1 MKKIVIVSVVVLALG
16 VAALVSFGGLG
27 WLDSTGLRGQ
37 DRLVEARVKGY
48 WQARVDRNLEG
59 QVEYLHPL
67 QGTVADSGMLV
78 TESFEIKSVSVEG
91 DEAVADLVVKSRLK
105 HPILSARDRTVEM
118 QTLGQARRHVV
129 PRAGAANRI
138 RDHPERAG
146 QLDAADG
153 SAAERGPGARDFH
166 AVTRPSSAGSTRR
179 RLARQQ

>member
-1 MKKIVIVSVVVLALG
+1 MKKIVINSVVVLALG

-118 QTLGQARRHVV
+118 QTRWVKHEGTWYRALAPQTVFEIIQNEQGNWTPPTAAQQNQALE
-129 PRAGAANRI
+129 PA
-138 RDHPERAG
+138 
-146 QLDAADG
+146 
-153 SAAERGPGARDFH
+153 
-166 AVTRPSSAGSTRR
+166 TST
-179 RLARQQ
+179 Q